1 MRPRVTS
8 RKGAAHGPRSF
19 ALAALLLAGCIIEPP
34 DPGPDPGGGSD
45 GWGSGWGG
53 SGGSTGYGCH
63 SDTACGSGY
72 VCARNGECTIASG
85 VRIIHAN
92 WTVKGQPASDATCV
106 SSKSL
111 DITFSTSADS
121 FDMFGFAPVPCNAGR
136 YTIDKMPARYTYVTL
151 ARTGDNSG
159 GDSATFDAEG
169 NAMLDL
175 PY

>member
-1 MRPRVTS
+1 MRPRVT
-8 RKGAAHGPRSF
+8 RRTCAALGLCTF

-34 DPGPDPGGGSD
+34 DTGPDPGGGG

-53 SGGSTGYGCH
+53 SGGNTGYGCQ
-63 SDTACGSGY
+63 SDSACGSGY

-85 VRIIHAN
+85 VRVVHAN
-92 WTVKGQPASDATCV
+92 WTVKQQIASDATCV
-106 SSKSL
+106 NSKSL
-111 DITFSTSADS
+111 DITFSTNENIDT
-121 FDMFGFAPVPCNAGR
+121 FGFAPVPCNAGK
-136 YTIDKMPARYTYVTL
+136 YTIDKLPMRYTLVTL
-151 ARTGDNSG
+151 ARAGDYSG